1 MAAKHVRNG
10 SSAPTPSKRVSMP
23 KANPRSKYTGKATPQ
38 LSTVRVGDLQQ
49 RPPARRNSKSWVA
62 RFLVFLLAVGLLVMG
77 AVYVYSSDLLSIDE
91 VRVSGVDHLT
101 SEEMSQLA
109 AVPASA
115 TLLRVDT
122 EAIEER
128 LKTNSWVEDAQ
139 VKRVFPHTL
148 ELNIT
153 ERGIAAVVE
162 VTSVEAQ
169 AIETWAMSKDGMW
182 LMLIP
187 SEGSE
192 ESEGL
197 STKIY
202 EDAKQVL
209 HITEV
214 PLDVHPEA
222 GTPCTDTSVLNAL
235 AIVSGFTTNLADQ
248 VKVVSATDTAN
259 TILTLE
265 NGIQIAFGTADD
277 IRDKERVCL
286 KLMEEYPDQISYINV
301 RVVDK
306 PTWRAVGSW

>member
-1 MAAKHVRNG
+1 MAAKHVRNS

-148 ELNIT
+148 ELQSIH
-153 ERGIAAVVE
+153 
-162 VTSVEAQ
+162 
-169 AIETWAMSKDGMW
+169 
-182 LMLIP
+182 L
-187 SEGSE
+187 
-192 ESEGL
+192 
-197 STKIY
+197 
-202 EDAKQVL
+202 
-209 HITEV
+209 
-214 PLDVHPEA
+214 
-222 GTPCTDTSVLNAL
+222 
-235 AIVSGFTTNLADQ
+235 
-248 VKVVSATDTAN
+248 
-259 TILTLE
+259 
-265 NGIQIAFGTADD
+265 
-277 IRDKERVCL
+277 RVDL
-286 KLMEEYPDQISYINV
+286 
-301 RVVDK
+301 
-306 PTWRAVGSW
+306 